1 LRILRILIVLVVAT
15 AVVLLLAALTPGGR
29 AGMKAVSLVGQ
40 VLMTA
45 PYGPLDLVTSSPEHR
60 AITYPTASGSG
71 EADLYRIPDGERRA
85 ALVLF
90 LGVTPIGRDD
100 ERIVRVATG
109 LARAGFVVLVPW
121 SQNMVS
127 GRVDSSDVELA
138 VAAFRHL
145 QTLDYVDSDR
155 IGSGG
160 FCVGASL
167 LAIAAADPR
176 IRDDVRFVSAFAPY
190 YDGRDYLA
198 QVAARQAFFR
208 GETRPW
214 QPDSLTVE
222 VFQRLLLEELPE
234 PAEREALWEHFQH
247 GAPLSERAVQALSPD
262 ARTVYA
268 LLSGTTLD
276 QARALIERLPDE
288 MRARMDRLSPRG
300 YLEDVRADLWIMHDR
315 DDPLVPIEE
324 SQRMYDA
331 VGGRDDVLYTE
342 FSLFQHVE
350 PGGAGGP
357 LDLVTEGWKL
367 LRHVYR
373 IVRLAS

>member
-1 LRILRILIVLVVAT
+1 LRFLRILIVLVVAI

-29 AGMKAVSLVGQ
+29 AGMKAVSLVVQ

-45 PYGPLDLVTSSPEHR
+45 PHGPLDLVTSTPEHR
-60 AITYPTASGSG
+60 AITYSTDTGPG
-71 EADLYRIPDGERRA
+71 EADLYRIPDGEPRA

-90 LGVTPIGRDD
+90 LGVNPIGRDD
-100 ERIVRVATG
+100 ERIVQVATG

-121 SQNMVS
+121 SRNMAS
-127 GRVDSSDVELA
+127 GRVDGTDVELA

-145 QTLDYVDSDR
+145 QTLDYVDADR

-176 IRDDVRFVSAFAPY
+176 IRDDVRFVNAFAPY

-198 QVAARQAFFR
+198 QVAARQAFYR
-208 GETRPW
+208 GESRPW
-214 QPDSLTVE
+214 QPDPLTVQ
-222 VFQRLLLEELPE
+222 VFQRLLIEELPD
-234 PAEREALWEHFQH
+234 PAEREALWEHFGH
-247 GAPLSERAVQALSPD
+247 GAPLTEEAVQALSAD
-262 ARTVYA
+262 AQTVYT

-276 QARALIERLPDE
+276 EARALIERLPEE

-331 VGGRDDVLYTE
+331 VGRRDDVLYTE

-373 IVRLAS
+373 VVRLAS